1 MINIMI
7 IGLGSIGSRHLE
19 SILKINK
26 NKNIYLIDPKY
37 NSNNQSLLLNSSNT
51 KIFKFSE
58 ISNFNINFDLVIIST
73 NSDVR
78 FDITNKLF
86 KLNKFKN
93 LLLEK
98 ISFIKI
104 SHYNAINQKAIYYR
118 TKIFVNYPRPM
129 WKSYINLKKI
139 IKNDVIIDMNF
150 SSFSWNLCSNSLHYI
165 NLFNFLTNTDSINMV
180 HHRILNRYF
189 KSKRNSFYELK
200 GSLVFCND
208 VKQKLYL
215 QDTFKYSDQKLTINT
230 KKYCINI
237 FEKNG
242 LMKIYNKDQKKI
254 TKNNFKT
261 ELQSDL
267 TNIFFQSILD
277 RDFSKLPTLASCTHS
292 DTIFLNS
299 LYKITK
305 NKFDIS
311 NFKIT

>member
-1 MINIMI
+1 M
-7 IGLGSIGSRHLE
+7 
-19 SILKINK
+19 
-26 NKNIYLIDPKY
+26 
-37 NSNNQSLLLNSSNT
+37 
-51 KIFKFSE
+51 
-58 ISNFNINFDLVIIST
+58 
-73 NSDVR
+73 
-78 FDITNKLF
+78 
-86 KLNKFKN
+86 
-93 LLLEK
+93 EK

>member
-26 NKNIYLIDPKY
+26 NKNIFLIDPKY
-37 NSNNQSLLLNSSNT
+37 NSNNQTPIPNISNA
-51 KIFKFSE
+51 KILKFSK
-58 ISNFNINFDLVIIST
+58 ISNFNKIFDLVIIST

-78 FDITNKLF
+78 FEVTNNLF
-86 KLNKFKN
+86 KSNKFKN

-98 ISFIKI
+98 VSFTKPI
-104 SHYNAINQKAIYYR
+104 HYNIINKKASQFN

-129 WKSYINLKKI
+129 WQSYINLKKI
-139 IKNDVIIDMNF
+139 IKNDYIIDMSF

-165 NLFNFLTNTDSINMV
+165 NLFNFLTNTDSINLDY
-180 HHRILNRYF
+180 HRILNRYF
-189 KSKRNSFYELK
+189 KSKRNTFYELK
-200 GSLVFCND
+200 GSLVFCNHS
-208 VKQKLYL
+208 KQKLYL
-215 QDTFKYSDQKLTINT
+215 HDTFKYSDQKLIINT

-237 FEKNG
+237 FERNG
-242 LMKIYNKDQKKI
+242 LMKIYNKDQKNI
-254 TKNNFKT
+254 LKNTFKT
-261 ELQSDL
+261 EFQSEL

-277 RDFSKLPTLASCTHS
+277 KNFSKLPTLASCTRS
-292 DTIFLNS
+292 DCIFLNL

-305 NKFDIS
+305 NKFDIP

>member
-37 NSNNQSLLLNSSNT
+37 NSNNQSLLLNSSST

-58 ISNFNINFDLVIIST
+58 VSNFNINFDLVIIST

-129 WKSYINLKKI
+129 WKSYINLKKNGILI
-139 IKNDVIIDMNF
+139 I
-150 SSFSWNLCSNSLHYI
+150 
-165 NLFNFLTNTDSINMV
+165 
-180 HHRILNRYF
+180 
-189 KSKRNSFYELK
+189 
-200 GSLVFCND
+200 
-208 VKQKLYL
+208 
-215 QDTFKYSDQKLTINT
+215 
-230 KKYCINI
+230 
-237 FEKNG
+237 
-242 LMKIYNKDQKKI
+242 
-254 TKNNFKT
+254 
-261 ELQSDL
+261 
-267 TNIFFQSILD
+267 
-277 RDFSKLPTLASCTHS
+277 
-292 DTIFLNS
+292 
-299 LYKITK
+299 
-305 NKFDIS
+305 
-311 NFKIT
+311 